1 MQSHQGALHLGLSGV
16 GGDAADENVVS
27 LYGSSKQRQRSNKH
41 CDTDAEEEGDE
52 EEEEENTVVARQI
65 NILFHGQLHQKK
77 KNNSHIFPFSPST
90 FSISSSGRQKGH

>member
-41 CDTDAEEEGDE
+41 CDTDAEEEGG

-77 KNNSHIFPFSPST
+77 KKQLPHFSFFSFNIFNF
-90 FSISSSGRQKGH
+90 